1 MQSSY
6 WAGTEQLGPI
16 IYDFQGILALLES
29 SYKSNFM
36 VRSEGIYVNFGDRNR
51 GVQAVQY
58 HGSTGCYWFP
68 L

>member
-1 MQSSY
+1 MISK
-6 WAGTEQLGPI
+6 
-16 IYDFQGILALLES
+16 GILALLES